1 MTEPGSNNKD
11 THSQID
17 YVNSTKMKREQQQKK
32 QREAQ
37 REKNTS
43 VLMESGYTD
52 EIDQDGCDDDDYDDA
67 DILTGEKACK
77 AIGED
82 VCEVKGKRKATPF
95 CWLCEYQGNRTTNE
109 VIRFI
114 MDGIPHMS
122 LDSLITQS
130 KYLLDRVDVGS
141 NCSISQI
148 KAHVTSHM
156 LHPRFKL
163 ELQLQEMVKMQ
174 QDVAKCCVV
183 DDVETGGNT
192 INPQAMKVY
201 LTLCTQITGVYKVGE
216 ERLTFNQASSE
227 K

>member
-1 MTEPGSNNKD
+1 MTEPWSNNQE
-11 THSQID
+11 TPSQID
-17 YVNSTKMKREQQQKK
+17 HASTTKMKRQHQQKK

-43 VLMESGYTD
+43 LLMENGYTD
-52 EIDQDGCDDDDYDDA
+52 EVDQDGCEDDEYDEA
-67 DILTGEKACK
+67 DILKGETACK
-77 AIGED
+77 DIGED
-82 VCEVKGKRKATPF
+82 VCEVNGKRKATPC

-114 MDGIPHMS
+114 MDGIPHMA
-122 LDSLITQS
+122 LDALITQS

-148 KAHVTSHM
+148 KVHVTSHM
-156 LHPRFKL
+156 LHPRVKL
-163 ELQLQEMVKMQ
+163 ALQLQEMVKMQ
-174 QDVAKCCVV
+174 QDVSKCCVV
-183 DDVETGGNT
+183 DDVETGGKT